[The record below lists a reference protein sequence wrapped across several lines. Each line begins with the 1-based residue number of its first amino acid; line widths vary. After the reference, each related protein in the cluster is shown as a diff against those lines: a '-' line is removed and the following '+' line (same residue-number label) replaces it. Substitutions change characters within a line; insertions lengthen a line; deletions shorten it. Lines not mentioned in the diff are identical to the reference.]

1 LADISTLPQ
10 NMLFIVGGV
19 DILRDETT
27 SMTNRLDAEA
37 KAINQSRQVS
47 KMTEGPDGS
56 AIVVRTD
63 VYEGQIHGWLES
75 MIDRILFLSQNL
87 LTINIVP
94 SFAIDVNSRTKAFS
108 EAVEFLRNVHQ
119 AYGFTV

>member
-1 LADISTLPQ
+1 
-10 NMLFIVGGV
+10 MLFIVGGV

-87 LTINIVP
+87 LTTNIVP
-94 SFAIDVNSRTKAFS
+94 SFAIDINSRTKAFS